1 MNIESF
7 KNNLLVLICAK
18 GNSKGVKEKSLKIVG
33 NKSLLG
39 HAILKARYCDFN
51 YVCLSTES
59 DKVKKE
65 AKKYGLES
73 FFKRSIKLTK
83 TNISKEEVWIDAL
96 LRSEKFF
103 QKKFNYILD
112 IDLTNPMLSNNDLNL
127 FLDISF
133 KKLTT
138 GWNGIFCSTLS
149 RKNPYFNILKKN
161 KLNGYS
167 KCSHPNNSQI
177 LSRQKAPKTY
187 DHVAGFYCFKR
198 SYLFQKKNFLLENK
212 IFGYP
217 LPLHKSFD
225 IDTDEDLE
233 LVKNLYSKYRNK

>member
-1 MNIESF
+1 MLFLRQDIVILIMSVF
-7 KNNLLVLICAK
+7 LLRAI
-18 GNSKGVKEKSLKIVG
+18 KS
-33 NKSLLG
+33 
-39 HAILKARYCDFN
+39 
-51 YVCLSTES
+51 
-59 DKVKKE
+59 KE
-65 AKKYGLES
+65 AKNILES
-73 FFKRSIKLTK
+73 FSKSIKLTK
-83 TNISKEEVWIDAL
+83 TNISKEELWIDAL

-127 FLDISF
+127 FLDVSF

-149 RKNPYFNILKKN
+149 RKNPYFNILKIN

-198 SYLFQKKNFLLENK
+198 SYLFQKKKFFVRE
-212 IFGYP
+212 
-217 LPLHKSFD
+217 
-225 IDTDEDLE
+225 
-233 LVKNLYSKYRNK
+233 